1 MKYALLAYTDDPQTD
16 TPDQTDRPMNA
27 AIATALDQPGVTGWL
42 RLRSPGSATSLSV
55 AQGKTLLTDGPFVGS
70 KEFLGGIILVE
81 AADLDAALAIA
92 GELQELRND
101 DGRIEVRPILQEHTA
116 GA

>member
-27 AIATALDQPGVTGWL
+27 AIATALDQSGVTGWL

-55 AQGKTLLTDGPFVGS
+55 AQGQPLLTDGPFVGRQDS
-70 KEFLGGIILVE
+70 LGGIILVE
-81 AADLDAALAIA
+81 AAALDAALACV

-101 DGRIEVRPILQEHTA
+101 DGRI
-116 GA
+116 